1 MLIQASCR
9 RNLILKVVLIDAF
22 GEAVKDREVR
32 FFLKKIMCMLLYLF
46 SVCIFFLQIY
56 TSPRLLLHLSMLTME
71 Q

>member
-32 FFLKKIMCMLLYLF
+32 FFKKKNYVHATLFVFSLHIFLTDLYI
-46 SVCIFFLQIY
+46 S
-56 TSPRLLLHLSMLTME
+56 
-71 Q
+71 